1 MRTQFKKPIKFW
13 GIKTNIQTTRI
24 QSRSALIWLQW
35 IKLTLVVE
43 GLADIYIVL
52 GIHVAGCACDQ
63 I

>member
-1 MRTQFKKPIKFW
+1 LGSR
-13 GIKTNIQTTRI
+13 TNIQTTRI

-43 GLADIYIVL
+43 GLADIYFVL
-52 GIHVAGCACDQ
+52 EIHVVGCACDQ